1 MANSWLR
8 LWHDFPDDPKWR
20 TIARIANEPIA
31 TVQAIYLRLLVSAS
45 QSEPRGD
52 GRINPV
58 VTADA
63 LDISTESVLRIIEA
77 MQGLV
82 MDGDHMTGWE
92 RRQPGQE
99 DSSAE
104 RTKRWRERKKRD
116 AAHSSRDDLSVSV
129 TNQSRDYSPF

>member
-82 MDGDHMTGWE
+82 MDGDHMTGWD
-92 RRQPGQE
+92 RRQPVKE
-99 DSSAE
+99 DNSAE
-104 RTKRWRERKKRD
+104 RVARFRKKQ
-116 AAHSSRDDLSVSV
+116 AALRNAESASV
-129 TNQSRDYSPF
+129 TLDKQRISPFNQ

>member
-82 MDGDHMTGWE
+82 MDGDHRTGWD
-92 RRQPGQE
+92 RRQPVKE
-99 DSSAE
+99 DNSAE
-104 RTKRWRERKKRD
+104 RVARFRKKQ
-116 AAHSSRDDLSVSV
+116 AALRNAESASV
-129 TNQSRDYSPF
+129 TLDKQRISPFNQ

>member
-82 MDGDHMTGWE
+82 MDGDHMTGWD
-92 RRQPGQE
+92 RRQPVKE
-99 DSSAE
+99 DNSAE
-104 RTKRWRERKKRD
+104 RVARFRRKQASLRN
-116 AAHSSRDDLSVSV
+116 AESVSV
-129 TNQSRDYSPF
+129 TLDKQRISPFNQ